1 MSARR
6 KNQTFKREPDAP
18 ASLKLTLSRRVN
30 FREVDSMWI
39 VWHGH
44 YIAFFEEIATELR
57 RRCGLS
63 YQRFVEERLAVPIV
77 QCHLDYRHPLLL
89 DEEFTICAELLWTD
103 AARINIEY
111 TIYKADGSIAA
122 TGYTVQL
129 FVDAQTNQPFYVPPP
144 LFEETRQRW
153 LAGEYKDM
161 Q

>member
-6 KNQTFKREPDAP
+6 KLTHFERDPAAP
-18 ASLKLTLSRRVN
+18 ASLKLTRTRRAN

-57 RRCGLS
+57 RCCGLT
-63 YQRFVEERLAVPIV
+63 YQRFVDERLGVPIV
-77 QCHLDYRHPLLL
+77 QCHVDYRQPLLL
-89 DEEFTICAELLWTD
+89 DEEFTITAEMLWAE
-103 AARINIEY
+103 AARLNIEY
-111 TIYKADGSIAA
+111 TIRKADGSVAA

-129 FVDAQTNQPFYVPPP
+129 FLDAETNQPFYTQPP
-144 LFEETRQRW
+144 LFEEMQRRW
-153 LAGEYKDM
+153 LAGEFKDM